1 MNLLEVKTFVRNCSK
16 EELSDLVKTINTI
29 QRDRR
34 NEAKSQFA
42 VGDIVISDDPR
53 WYYGPGRIS
62 KINQKNIV
70 VNCNGTMVN
79 ASPGLLKHYA
89 KD

>member
-1 MNLLEVKTFVRNCSK
+1 MNLLEVKAFVRNCSK

-70 VNCNGTMVN
+70 INCNGTMVN
-79 ASPGLLKHYA
+79 ASPGLLKHYV